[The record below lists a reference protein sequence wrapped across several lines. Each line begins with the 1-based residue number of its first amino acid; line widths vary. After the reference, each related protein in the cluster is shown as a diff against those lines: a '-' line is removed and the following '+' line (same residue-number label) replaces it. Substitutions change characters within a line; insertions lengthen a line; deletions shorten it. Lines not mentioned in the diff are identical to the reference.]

1 MRLQKGESIMKWT
14 QKKRWAAA
22 LAAMVMTASWG
33 GGLVC
38 AAEPAAAEKTGTAQE
53 GYDFWELLRL
63 RGTAGEAG
71 LFYGSFPG
79 SDAFLHTGGHYGADH
94 SVWNEEGFY
103 VWNGAADN
111 ALTKDGL
118 WVGGYS
124 DDTGF
129 HVDGDGQVSVNGG
142 TAFDSYFKLGKVT
155 DKGQEF
161 DRILMGNGNNQIYVN
176 EDIIALSH
184 GSTNISEEDPMI
196 YFSISHDE
204 NHEWAAGIFYDDAE
218 ENPNYVTA
226 GVAVTKDEALLAY
239 KDKADIKVT
248 EDGAQIIA
256 GNTIDE
262 TYRDRS
268 EIWARHAYITL
279 RHHEN
284 GIRIDESGTGVAGS
298 FLVASED
305 FDSRFYVG
313 AHDGYDYAR
322 MGVGNNNIYVDETR
336 IRLTRDTDKE
346 SPSPEDPHVYVGVEY
361 GSAALIY
368 DENLETESGIQM
380 ITSAVAV
387 DADQAIMAYKDVA
400 DILVNTDGAQIIAGN
415 TFDANEYDRS
425 EIRVSPDS
433 ITLRHNQNKIYMDD
447 SGTTV
452 TGKFY
457 ASDLVIG
464 DEHTASFAEAG
475 LVPGKMTTAGEPG
488 TGLPIELGHA
498 EIGGTVLGSTAELRS
513 NAYYADSTSSATG
526 GMALGGRIAALASE
540 HDVKASADGAIAI
553 LGTVKAGSKAED
565 RRVSVDGSIAIG
577 AGSEVS
583 AMITKDDSEIY
594 GHANGS
600 VALGEEAKVVAENGG
615 YASGSNALGRWAT
628 IYNSLYS
635 TAVGNNSG
643 VHEADHSTAL
653 GDRTL
658 VDSAP
663 YSTALGALSE
673 VRASDLKDADKG
685 RGVISVGRSSG
696 EYPFTRRIINVS
708 DPILDSDAA
717 TMGWASRTFATPS
730 YVDSRVSDVKNYVE
744 GRVANI
750 KTWASDTFQAKTAGA
765 AASAEESGA
774 GAEKAAALTEAG
786 TAAAP
791 ARESAPR
798 LASLSLRST
807 VSSSITADDEGGRN
821 HNNETGG
828 ETVIMSKNP
837 ELESLKVT
845 GKAELQDASVAGTL
859 TVRHGEDSFDVGETL
874 ASYGASIGS
883 LGQSVHRLG
892 NEVDSVGAI
901 SAALAGLHPLDD
913 GSGDKLQLAAALGTY
928 DGTHAAAL
936 GGFYWVNEDLRL
948 SLGLSTAFGDERKTA
963 ANIGAA
969 FRIGPGQSPRS
980 RAALAEE
987 LAAVKAENEAQ
998 KEKIESMEKKME
1010 ALEAAVAALAAEK

>member
-1 MRLQKGESIMKWT
+1 MTGRQG
-14 QKKRWAAA
+14 KRWAAA
-22 LAAMVMTASWG
+22 LAAMVMTAAWG
-33 GGLVC
+33 GGMVC
-38 AAEPAAAEKTGTAQE
+38 AAESAGMEKKIGTAQE

-63 RGTAGEAG
+63 GGAAGETG
-71 LFYGSFPG
+71 LFYASVPG
-79 SDAFLHTGGHYGADH
+79 SGALVGTGGHYGADH

-118 WVGGYS
+118 WVGGNS
-124 DDTGF
+124 NDTGF
-129 HVDGDGQVSVNGG
+129 HVDSAGQVSVNGG

-184 GSTNISEEDPMI
+184 GSTHISEEDPMI
-196 YFSISHDE
+196 YFSISHDDA
-204 NHEWAAGIFYDDAE
+204 NDWAAGIFYDDDTE
-218 ENPNYVTA
+218 DSGYVTA
-226 GVAVTKDEALLAY
+226 GVAVTKEEALLAY
-239 KDKADIKVT
+239 KDRADIKVT
-248 EDGAQIIA
+248 EEGAQIIA

-268 EIWARHAYITL
+268 EIWARPDYITL

-284 GIRIDESGTGVAGS
+284 GIRIDENGTGVVGP
-298 FLVASED
+298 FQVASEE

-313 AHDGYDYAR
+313 KDHKGYDYAR
-322 MGVGNNNIYVDETR
+322 MGVGNNHIYVDEYI
-336 IRLTRDTDKE
+336 IRLTSDTDKE

-361 GSAALIY
+361 DSAALIY
-368 DENLETESGIQM
+368 DENLKTESGIQM
-380 ITSAVAV
+380 ITSAVAAQ
-387 DADQAIMAYKDVA
+387 ADRAIMAYKDVA
-400 DILVNTDGAQIIAGN
+400 DIIVDAYGAQIIAGN
-415 TFDANEYDRS
+415 TFDPNEYDRS
-425 EIRVSPDS
+425 EIWVHPDF
-433 ITLRHNQNKIYMDD
+433 LALHHHNNGIEINED
-447 SGTTV
+447 GTWV

-457 ASDLVIG
+457 APDLVIG

-475 LVPGKMTTAGEPG
+475 LVPGTMTTAGDPG
-488 TGLPIELGHA
+488 TGLPIEPGDA
-498 EIGGTVLGSTAELRS
+498 EISGTSLGSRAEIRS
-513 NAYYADSTSSATG
+513 NAYYADTTSSATG
-526 GMALGGRIAALASE
+526 GMALSGRIAALASK
-540 HDVKASADGAIAI
+540 HGVTASADGAIAI
-553 LGTVKAGSKAED
+553 LGTVKSGSMVED
-565 RRVSVDGSIAIG
+565 RRVSADGSIAIG
-577 AGSEVS
+577 SGSEVS
-583 AMITKDDSEIY
+583 SLITDKNSEKY

-600 VALGEEAKVVAENGG
+600 VALGEEAKVLAENGG
-615 YASGSNALGRWAT
+615 DAAGSTALGRWAT
-628 IYNSLYS
+628 IHNSSYS

-643 VHEADHSTAL
+643 VAGADHGMAL
-653 GDRTL
+653 GDGSL
-658 VDSAP
+658 VDGAA

-673 VRASDLKDADKG
+673 VRVSDLKDADEG

-750 KTWASDTFQAKTAGA
+750 KTWASDTFQAKAAGMAASTEERASA
-765 AASAEESGA
+765 AA
-774 GAEKAAALTEAG
+774 KAAAAPAETG
-786 TAAAP
+786 TAAAL
-791 ARESAPR
+791 ESAPR
-798 LASLSLRST
+798 SMTLSMRSA
-807 VSSSITADDEGGRN
+807 VSPSITADDEGGRN

-828 ETVIMSKNP
+828 NTVIMSKNP
-837 ELESLKVT
+837 ELESLQVT
-845 GKAELQDASVAGTL
+845 GRSELGDTSVAGTL
-859 TVRHGEDSFDVGETL
+859 TVRHGEDSYDVGSTL
-874 ASYGASIGS
+874 AAHGSAIGS
-883 LGQSVHRLG
+883 LGESVHRMG
-892 NEVDSVGAI
+892 KEVDSVGAL

-928 DGTHAAAL
+928 DGTQAAAL

-963 ANIGAA
+963 ANMGAA
-969 FRIGPGQSPRS
+969 FRIGPGKSSRS

-998 KEKIESMEKKME
+998 KEKIESMEKKLE
-1010 ALEAAVAALAAEK
+1010 VLEAAVAALTDGK